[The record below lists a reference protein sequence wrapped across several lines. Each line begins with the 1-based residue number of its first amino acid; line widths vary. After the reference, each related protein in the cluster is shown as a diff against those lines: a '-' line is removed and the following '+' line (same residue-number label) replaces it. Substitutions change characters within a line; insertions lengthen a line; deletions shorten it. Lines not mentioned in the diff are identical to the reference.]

1 MAEQRPVLP
10 LSKNDVA
17 NYGYGVFSI
26 EFKTSSMNAA
36 LSTQLAIPE
45 GLPDILKELTRE
57 ILRDQ
62 PENIHAYAANY
73 FERMLA
79 QQYGGG
85 GGGGQG
91 RPIEGGRAE
100 IDIASL
106 EARISE
112 MFTAADAE
120 GKGYLTR
127 AQATSVVGN
136 VAGEL
141 SFTDAQIQYIMTEA
155 DENQDGMM

>member
-1 MAEQRPVLP
+1 
-10 LSKNDVA
+10 
-17 NYGYGVFSI
+17 
-26 EFKTSSMNAA
+26 
-36 LSTQLAIPE
+36 
-45 GLPDILKELTRE
+45 
-57 ILRDQ
+57 
-62 PENIHAYAANY
+62 
-73 FERMLA
+73 
-79 QQYGGG
+79 
-85 GGGGQG
+85 
-91 RPIEGGRAE
+91 
-100 IDIASL
+100 
-106 EARISE
+106 